1 MIARLIN
8 NMLHLLKSFKISL
21 NYDIT
26 RDIYYIWI
34 YFLRDKNCV
43 PQLCV
48 SLYIQY
54 ISGR

>member
-1 MIARLIN
+1 MIAKLIV
-8 NMLHLLKSFKISL
+8 NMLRLLKRFKNSL
-21 NYDIT
+21 NYSIT
-26 RDIYYIWI
+26 REEYIKYRYI
-34 YFLRDKNCV
+34 FCGINCM